1 MDIIIVMAIGIIIG
15 NFIKNKN
22 FKIINEKIQLI
33 ATIILIFAMGI
44 NIGSKENFI
53 NELANL
59 GITSFIFFII
69 PTILSII
76 VVYFLTK
83 RFMTNKE
90 RKDSQW

>member
-44 NIGSKENFI
+44 NIGS
-53 NELANL
+53 
-59 GITSFIFFII
+59 
-69 PTILSII
+69 
-76 VVYFLTK
+76 
-83 RFMTNKE
+83 
-90 RKDSQW
+90 